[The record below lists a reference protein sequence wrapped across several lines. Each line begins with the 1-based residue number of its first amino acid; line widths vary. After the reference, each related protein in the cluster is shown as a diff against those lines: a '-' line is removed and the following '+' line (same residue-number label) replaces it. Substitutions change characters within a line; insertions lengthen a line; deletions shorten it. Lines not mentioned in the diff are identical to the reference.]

1 MALRGWSW
9 AAAVGAQGV
18 QERPLLEALEAALPD
33 EVVERAIEVTA
44 TREQRRRL
52 LPTRMVVTLVV
63 AMGLWAGESMRHA
76 LAAVV
81 DGWRE
86 SDVAAEAHWHLP
98 CTAAVV
104 RARRRVGARVLRVL
118 FHAV

>member
-1 MALRGWSW
+1 MMALRGWSW
-9 AAAVGAQGV
+9 EAAVEPDRV
-18 QERPLLEALEAALPD
+18 RDRPLLEAIQAALSD
-33 EVVERAIEVTA
+33 EVVERAIDATA

-52 LPTRMVVTLVV
+52 LPTHVVVALVI

-86 SDVAAEAHWHLP
+86 SDAGAEAHWHHSP
-98 CTAAVV
+98 TRKPVSIGMPTIDV
-104 RARRRVGARVLRVL
+104 
-118 FHAV
+118 HT